1 MSLPCDY
8 DDDNHR
14 FYQTLAEDI
23 LLAPNEW
30 NEWDM
35 QFENGDLINVT
46 GHESLHNAI
55 CIAIMVRYNELQDIS
70 LYTGFGCRIHELIK
84 ANKSSMIKYKI
95 ELYVQDVLKNMRRV
109 KKINWIE
116 VTEKQ
121 SEPYRYLVC
130 WSVNS
135 ISDETIEGEV
145 SI

>member
-35 QFENGDLINVT
+35 QFENGDIINVT
-46 GHESLHNAI
+46 GHDSLHNAI
-55 CIAIMVRYNELQDIS
+55 CIAIMVRYDELQDIS

-84 ANKSSMIKYKI
+84 ANKSAMIKYKI
-95 ELYVQDVLKNMRRV
+95 ELYVQEVLKNMRRV

-121 SEPYRYLVC
+121 SAPYHYLVS

-135 ISDETIEGEV
+135 ISDETIEGEL